1 MQLEPKANL
10 LIVTELISKL
20 EVQGHPAISSSSAF
34 RKEVKLPAHIV
45 SKTYS
50 DIPYMQKAVIVQ
62 HSRQHMFRVLH
73 GTLEQ
78 LYCLHKVMA
87 HQT

>member
-20 EVQGHPAISSSSAF
+20 EVQGHPAISSSGAF

-50 DIPYMQKAVIVQ
+50 EIPYMQEPVIVQ
-62 HSRQHMFRVLH
+62 QSRQHTFRALQ
-73 GTLEQ
+73 GTLDSCIV
-78 LYCLHKVMA
+78 Y
-87 HQT
+87 TRS